1 MYSKFQ
7 NELTILELL
16 LIFKLVEKFV
26 LLTTYCWFLRKTLY
40 NVGEEIGQDELKKLK
55 ALLTVELRVGK
66 RTMDTVKDVW
76 DCLDIMEER
85 LLDSE
90 LFPFLKT
97 VYTTDERL
105 LEIIDDFAKG
115 MFFGVILIL

>member
-16 LIFKLVEKFV
+16 LIFTLVEKFV
-26 LLTTYCWFLRKTLY
+26 LLTIVGFLRKTL
-40 NVGEEIGQDELKKLK
+40 NSVGVEIGQNELKKLK
-55 ALLTVELRVGK
+55 AFLTVELMVGK

-76 DCLDIMEER
+76 DCLDIMEKR

-105 LEIIDDFAKG
+105 LEIIDDFAKS
-115 MFFGVILIL
+115 MFFGVI